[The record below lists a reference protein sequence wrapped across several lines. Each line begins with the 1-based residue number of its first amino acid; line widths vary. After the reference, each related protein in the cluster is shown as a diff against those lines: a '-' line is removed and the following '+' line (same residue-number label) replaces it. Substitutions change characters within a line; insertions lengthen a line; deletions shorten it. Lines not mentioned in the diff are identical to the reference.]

1 MCILNPTFVTL
12 GGPEIVS
19 AFWTQNLASK
29 VGGLIVEE
37 TAITDM
43 DTKTVTASIEICKNS
58 CSFCAQKYARRW
70 SLFWARKMDTL
81 PFVIIKGGPKIVTVF
96 RSQNQARKL
105 GQNLQKNRCKLLEFF
120 GKMLTMH
127 RCQARSRT
135 QWDPFLLKLKTVTAW
150 RSQNEARAALPQTP
164 PQTPVSDTDNLQR
177 GHE

>member
-105 GQNLQKNRCKLLEFF
+105 GQNLQKNRCKFLEILE
-120 GKMLTMH
+120 KMLAMQ
-127 RCQARSRT
+127 RGQVRSRT
-135 QWDPFLLKLKTVTAW
+135 QWDPLLLKLEIVTAW
-150 RSQNEARAALPQTP
+150 RSQNEARTAFPKTP
-164 PQTPVSDTDNLQR
+164 PQTPVPDTDNLER
-177 GHE
+177 GLE